1 MKAFPDNKEP
11 GKFLFVSFAIRHTG
25 AGFTGINPL
34 NKKYMKPTIAEVNR
48 NNMKF
53 KRNLLIFGLLL
64 LMSFTMIQ
72 PKPTRVI
79 FFGDSITEMG
89 TGKDGYITMIGKS
102 LEEKGLSE
110 NYNLIGSG
118 IGGNKIY
125 DLYLRLE
132 EDVLSQKPDVV
143 VIFVGVNDV
152 WHKTWGTGTDEDKFA
167 RFYTEVIHKIKAK
180 DAKIIL
186 CTPAVI
192 GEKTDFSNPQDGDL
206 NQYSEII
213 RNLSKENNCQLC
225 DLRKLFLAYN
235 TVHNKENKPQGILTT
250 DRVHLN
256 NKGNKLVADALLEQI
271 RGRQ

>member
-1 MKAFPDNKEP
+1 MRTIKHF
-11 GKFLFVSFAIRHTG
+11 
-25 AGFTGINPL
+25 L
-34 NKKYMKPTIAEVNR
+34 NKLSSYKAA
-48 NNMKF
+48 
-53 KRNLLIFGLLL
+53 LILILFIS
-64 LMSFTMIQ
+64 MSFTQ
-72 PKPTRVI
+72 KPEKPKKII

-89 TGKDGYITMIGKS
+89 TQKEGYIDLIAKILTD
-102 LEEKGLSE
+102 KGINKDYE
-110 NYNLIGSG
+110 LIGSG

-132 EDVLSQKPDVV
+132 EDVLVKKPDVV

-152 WHKTWGTGTDEDKFA
+152 WHKAWGTGTDEDKFA
-167 RFYTEVIHKIKAK
+167 RFYTEVIRKIKAQG
-180 DAKIIL
+180 AKVIL

-213 RNLSKENNCQLC
+213 RNLSKENNCRLC

-235 TVHNKENKPQGILTT
+235 IEHNTENKSQGVLTT

-256 NKGNKLVADALLEQI
+256 SKGNKLVADALLEQI
-271 RGRQ
+271 QGRQ

>member
-1 MKAFPDNKEP
+1 MKT
-11 GKFLFVSFAIRHTG
+11 S
-25 AGFTGINPL
+25 
-34 NKKYMKPTIAEVNR
+34 IAEVYQGSMTFN
-48 NNMKF
+48 
-53 KRNLLIFGLLL
+53 RNLLIFGLIL
-64 LMSFTMIQ
+64 LMSFTMIN
-72 PKPTRVI
+72 PKPTRII

-89 TGKDGYITMIGKS
+89 VGKDGYITMIGKS
-102 LEEKGLSE
+102 LEEKGLSQD
-110 NYNLIGSG
+110 YDLIGSG

-132 EDVLSQKPDVV
+132 EDVLAKNPDVV

-152 WHKTWGTGTDEDKFA
+152 WHKAWGTGTDEDKFA

-180 DAKIIL
+180 GAKIIL

-213 RNLSKENNCQLC
+213 RNMAKENNCQLC
-225 DLRKLFLAYN
+225 DLRKLFLAYSIEHN
-235 TVHNKENKPQGILTT
+235 TENKSQGILTT

-271 RGRQ
+271 QGKQ

>member
-1 MKAFPDNKEP
+1 MRTIKHFFSKMSSYKAAIILI
-11 GKFLFVSFAIRHTG
+11 LFI
-25 AGFTGINPL
+25 I
-34 NKKYMKPTIAEVNR
+34 
-48 NNMKF
+48 
-53 KRNLLIFGLLL
+53 
-64 LMSFTMIQ
+64 MSFTQ
-72 PKPTRVI
+72 KPEKPKKII

-89 TGKDGYITMIGKS
+89 TQKGGYIDLIAQILKD
-102 LEEKGLSE
+102 KGINNDYE
-110 NYNLIGSG
+110 LIGSG

-132 EDVLSQKPDVV
+132 EDVLVKKPDVV

-167 RFYTEVIHKIKAK
+167 LFYTEVIHKIKTQGAK
-180 DAKIIL
+180 VIL

-213 RNLSKENNCQLC
+213 RNLAKENDCRLC

-235 TVHNKENKPQGILTT
+235 TEHNTENKSQGMLTT

-271 RGRQ
+271 QGLQ